1 MINRCV
7 LEVANDEFAVSRLA
21 YDLGDLVGGG
31 YGEGGAEDQTE
42 VSLFGVV
49 MSAMYRLC
57 WERFAEVN
65 DGVVEGAGAEGASL
79 GECQIQDHERYVFGY
94 APAFR
99 VERMGPGSNSGGQLN
114 RARILCQ
121 EKKKVED
128 F

>member
-42 VSLFGVV
+42 VGLFGVV
-49 MSAMYRLC
+49 MSVMYRLC

-65 DGVVEGAGAEGASL
+65 DGVVEGAGAEGAFL
-79 GECQIQDHERYVFGY
+79 REFQIQ
-94 APAFR
+94 
-99 VERMGPGSNSGGQLN
+99 
-114 RARILCQ
+114 
-121 EKKKVED
+121 
-128 F
+128 